1 MGFRNWVSSAG
12 GALFGALPVCAAACS
27 LAPSAYDLEA
37 FLKQRDSLQVVI
49 LARVVAVENLSPR
62 PQMLSEQKVEFEVLR
77 SWRGGNQSTIV
88 TTIEVGEPSDISCS
102 GIGNFHV
109 ELRQTWL
116 LVGSY
121 DNTGFHPSA
130 LKSKLLPDG
139 VLPAETSKLLESS
152 K

>member
-1 MGFRNWVSSAG
+1 MGFRNWLGSAG
-12 GALFGALPVCAAACS
+12 GALFGALPVCATACS
-27 LAPSAYDLEA
+27 LAPSAYDLET

-77 SWRGGNQSTIV
+77 SWRGGNQPSIV
-88 TTIEVGEPSDISCS
+88 TTIVVGEPSGISCS
-102 GIGNFHV
+102 GIGNFQV
-109 ELRQTWL
+109 KLRQRWL

-121 DNTGFHPSA
+121 DNTGFRPSA

-139 VLPAETSKLLESS
+139 VLPAETLKLLESS

>member
-1 MGFRNWVSSAG
+1 M
-12 GALFGALPVCAAACS
+12 
-27 LAPSAYDLEA
+27 
-37 FLKQRDSLQVVI
+37 KQRDSLQVVI
-49 LARVVAVENLSPR
+49 LARVVVVENLPPR

-88 TTIEVGEPSDISCS
+88 TTIGVGEPSGISCS

-109 ELRQTWL
+109 KLRQTWL
-116 LVGSY
+116 LVGGY
-121 DNTGFHPSA
+121 DNTGFRPSA

-139 VLPAETSKLLESS
+139 VLPAETLKLLESS